1 MPGNLFNWT
10 ALGRQTKTF
19 GMYTNR
25 RVLHLMDTAL
35 AVDHRP
41 YSESWRRRRRIE
53 GFEKKEIPVRQQVP
67 RIRHDRHPGTRQNPF
82 RREPDFLP
90 GKGEVLEPT
99 RIQPPRNSMCFSV
112 IRFFSSSSPGGGSG
126 EPPEDR
132 TGKLIKFPVGS
143 RSEKQK
149 TGKVEVVSTK
159 ESSQSDCLGGL
170 SGKSPIKE
178 LTPDNQTTK
187 ALDQSG
193 KEDDPESPVLRS
205 FAEHLNSVGEIP
217 GNSDTPSGIQ
227 SQPPEVGQSG
237 RDPPTGRK
245 PPPKPPS
252 GPKNPG
258 PSNPFHPRNKK
269 FKHPPTGAKSPSG
282 GKPPVKP
289 PTPSRS
295 PSKPTV
301 DKPSKKPPGKSPTAS
316 KPPSK
321 PPTGSTPPSKP
332 PPASKPPSKPPSKQP
347 TGSKPPS
354 KPPTGGKPPTGSKPP
369 SKPPV
374 KTPTASKPPGQ
385 SPPGAKAPT
394 GGKDKKGSAGGKT
407 GQGGSRV
414 ITLMPGDGIGP
425 EISMA
430 VIKILEAAKAP
441 LIFEPVDVTPVMNS
455 KGQTTVPEQVIES
468 MNRTKVG
475 LKGPLMTPV
484 GTGFRSL
491 NLTLRQ
497 LFNLYA
503 NIRPCRS
510 LPGVETIYGEVD
522 IVTIRENTEGE
533 YSGIE
538 HTLVNGVVQSIKL
551 ITRNAS
557 LRVAEYTF
565 QYALAMK
572 RKKVTAVAESQVMR
586 MSDGLFLRCVR
597 EMAAKYKSKL
607 DQAGITYE
615 ESTMTTVC
623 LNIVQDPK
631 RYDMLVLPN
640 LYGDIISDTCAGL
653 IGGLGLTP
661 SGNVG
666 TNGAIFE
673 SVHGTAPD
681 IAGKDL
687 ANPTALLLSSVMM
700 LHYIGMHEHADN
712 IEQAV
717 LKTIKDDNIRTM
729 DLGGKAKCSEYTDAL
744 IKNLK

>member
-1 MPGNLFNWT
+1 MSGTWFKWT
-10 ALGRQTKTF
+10 ALPGRPRTF
-19 GMYTNR
+19 GLKTNGR
-25 RVLHLMDTAL
+25 ILRLLDD
-35 AVDHRP
+35 AVIRFRQP
-41 YSESWRRRRRIE
+41 CFESWRRRRR
-53 GFEKKEIPVRQQVP
+53 FEDYEKRDVPVRQQVP
-67 RIRHDRHPGTRQNPF
+67 RIRHNRFPATKENPSHQ
-82 RREPDFLP
+82 RPEVLP
-90 GKGEVLEPT
+90 RKGEVLVPI
-99 RIQPPRNSMCFSV
+99 RIQPPRNSMGFPV
-112 IRFFSSSSPGGGSG
+112 RRFFSSSSNDGGSG
-126 EPPEDR
+126 EPPESR
-132 TGKLIKFPVGS
+132 EGKLIKFTVGS
-143 RSEKQK
+143 RIAKPK
-149 TGKVEVVSTK
+149 TGKIEVSKKGPLGFETTK
-159 ESSQSDCLGGL
+159 LPDQESSPQSDCLSGL
-170 SGKSPIKE
+170 SKKSTDKD
-178 LTPDNQTTK
+178 TNSDKSTTK
-187 ALDQSG
+187 ASYQSG
-193 KEDDPESPVLRS
+193 TYGNEDDMPKSYSEYI
-205 FAEHLNSVGEIP
+205 SVTGVEQWEPKI
-217 GNSDTPSGIQ
+217 PSGIHSQQPEICQ
-227 SQPPEVGQSG
+227 SASN
-237 RDPPTGRK
+237 PPTGGK
-245 PPPKPPS
+245 PPTKPPT
-252 GPKNPG
+252 GPSTPSG
-258 PSNPFHPRNKK
+258 PSNPSR
-269 FKHPPTGAKSPSG
+269 PPFRKNNPFSGTGTQ
-282 GKPPVKP
+282 PPK
-289 PTPSRS
+289 
-295 PSKPTV
+295 KPTLG
-301 DKPSKKPPGKSPTAS
+301 SKPPGKDP
-316 KPPSK
+316 K
-321 PPTGSTPPSKP
+321 PPTGSTPPKKP
-332 PPASKPPSKPPSKQP
+332 TKSSKPPSKPPAAP
-347 TGSKPPS
+347 TS
-354 KPPTGGKPPTGSKPP
+354 
-369 SKPPV
+369 
-374 KTPTASKPPGQ
+374 SKPPGK
-385 SPPGAKAPT
+385 SAPSRPTAPT
-394 GGKDKKGSAGGKT
+394 GGQGQKGGAGGKS
-407 GQGGSRV
+407 GKAAGGPRV

-455 KGQTTVPEQVIES
+455 LGQTSVPEQVIES

-510 LPGVETIYGEVD
+510 LPGVETVYGDVD

-572 RKKVTAVAESQVMR
+572 RKKVTAVAESAVMR
-586 MSDGLFLRCVR
+586 MSDGLFLQCVR
-597 EMAAKYKSKL
+597 EMAAKYKSKM
-607 DQAGITYE
+607 DQAGIKYE

-687 ANPTALLLSSVMM
+687 ANPTALLLSSIMM
-700 LHYIGMHEHADN
+700 LHYIGLHEHGDK
-712 IEQAV
+712 IEKAV
-717 LKTIKDDNIRTM
+717 LKTIRDDNVRTM
-729 DLGGKAKCSEYTDAL
+729 DLGGKAKCSEFTEAL

>member
-1 MPGNLFNWT
+1 MSGNWFKWS
-10 ALGRQTKTF
+10 ALHGRPRTVGLKTT
-19 GMYTNR
+19 GR
-25 RVLHLMDTAL
+25 ILWLLDDAL
-35 AVDHRP
+35 VRCRQP
-41 YSESWRRRRRIE
+41 FYESWRRRRRSE
-53 GFEKKEIPVRQQVP
+53 DYEKRDIPVRQQVP
-67 RIRHDRHPGTRQNPF
+67 RIRHNRAPGTKQNPC
-82 RREPDFLP
+82 RQVPDLLP
-90 GKGEVLEPT
+90 RKGEVLLPT
-99 RIQPPRNSMCFSV
+99 RIQPPRNSMGFSV
-112 IRFFSSSSPGGGSG
+112 KRFFGSSSSEGGSG
-126 EPPEDR
+126 EPPENRD
-132 TGKLIKFPVGS
+132 GKLIKFTVGS
-143 RSEKQK
+143 RIAKPKMGQIDIPKKGPLGFE
-149 TGKVEVVSTK
+149 TTK
-159 ESSQSDCLGGL
+159 LPVQESSSQSDSLSGL
-170 SGKSPIKE
+170 SKK
-178 LTPDNQTTK
+178 TPDKDTTPDTRTTQ
-187 ALDQSG
+187 ASDQSG
-193 KEDDPESPVLRS
+193 KDGNEDDIPRTFSE
-205 FAEHLNSVGEIP
+205 FINSTGVAQWDS
-217 GNSDTPSGIQ
+217 NTPSGIHSQQPERSQ
-227 SQPPEVGQSG
+227 SAGT
-237 RDPPTGRK
+237 PPTGGK
-245 PPPKPPS
+245 PPTKPPTGPSTPS
-252 GPKNPG
+252 GPKNPAR
-258 PSNPFHPRNKK
+258 PPFRRENNPFSGTGGQ
-269 FKHPPTGAKSPSG
+269 PP
-282 GKPPVKP
+282 
-289 PTPSRS
+289 
-295 PSKPTV
+295 
-301 DKPSKKPPGKSPTAS
+301 KKPPLGS
-316 KPPSK
+316 KPRSTSPEK
-321 PPTGSTPPSKP
+321 PPTGSTPPKTPTKSSK
-332 PPASKPPSKPPSKQP
+332 PSKPPAGPGKKSA
-347 TGSKPPS
+347 SKP
-354 KPPTGGKPPTGSKPP
+354 
-369 SKPPV
+369 
-374 KTPTASKPPGQ
+374 PTASKPPGKS
-385 SPPGAKAPT
+385 SPGTSGPT
-394 GGKDKKGSAGGKT
+394 GGQKGGAGGK
-407 GQGGSRV
+407 GGKAAGGPRV

-441 LIFEPVDVTPVMNS
+441 LIFEPVDVTPVINS
-455 KGQTTVPEQVIES
+455 KGMNSVPEQVIES

-510 LPGVETIYGEVD
+510 LPGVETVYGDVD

-572 RKKVTAVAESQVMR
+572 RKKVTAVAESNVMR

-597 EMAAKYKSKL
+597 EMAAKYKSKM
-607 DQAGITYE
+607 DQAGIKYE

-700 LHYIGMHEHADN
+700 LHYIGLHEHADK
-712 IEQAV
+712 IEKAV
-717 LKTIKDDNIRTM
+717 LKTIRDDNIRTM

>member
-1 MPGNLFNWT
+1 MSGNWFKWT
-10 ALGRQTKTF
+10 ALHGRPRTV
-19 GMYTNR
+19 GINTNGR
-25 RVLHLMDTAL
+25 ILRLFDDAIV
-35 AVDHRP
+35 RFRQP
-41 YSESWRRRRRIE
+41 FYESWRRRRRPE
-53 GFEKKEIPVRQQVP
+53 DYEKREIPVRQQVP
-67 RIRHDRHPGTRQNPF
+67 RIRHNRIPGTKENPC
-82 RREPDFLP
+82 RKVPSLLP
-90 GKGEVLEPT
+90 RKGEVLVPT
-99 RIQPPRNSMCFSV
+99 RIQPPRNSMGFSA
-112 IRFFSSSSPGGGSG
+112 IRFYGSSTNEGGSG
-126 EPPEDR
+126 EPPENR
-132 TGKLIKFPVGS
+132 EGKLIKFTVGS
-143 RSEKQK
+143 RAAKPK
-149 TGKVEVVSTK
+149 TGQIEISKKGPLGFETTKLPVQESSPQSDYLSGFSK
-159 ESSQSDCLGGL
+159 ESPDKDTTSDTSTSTTQSLDR
-170 SGKSPIKE
+170 SGNDGNEEQII
-178 LTPDNQTTK
+178 
-187 ALDQSG
+187 
-193 KEDDPESPVLRS
+193 DDIPRS
-205 FAEHLNSVGEIP
+205 FSEYINSTAHWD
-217 GNSDTPSGIQ
+217 SDSKNPSGIQ
-227 SQPPEVGQSG
+227 SQQPERSHSAG
-237 RDPPTGRK
+237 
-245 PPPKPPS
+245 
-252 GPKNPG
+252 NP
-258 PSNPFHPRNKK
+258 
-269 FKHPPTGAKSPSG
+269 PSG
-282 GKPPVKP
+282 GKPPTKP
-289 PTPSRS
+289 PTGPSGPSGPNNPSRP
-295 PSKPTV
+295 PSRK
-301 DKPSKKPPGKSPTAS
+301 DKNPFSGMGTEPPKKPPLGS
-316 KPPSK
+316 KPPSKVPPRSTSPKK
-321 PPTGSTPPSKP
+321 PPTGSTPPQKP
-332 PPASKPPSKPPSKQP
+332 TKSSKPPSKPPAGPGMKSA
-347 TGSKPPS
+347 SKP
-354 KPPTGGKPPTGSKPP
+354 
-369 SKPPV
+369 
-374 KTPTASKPPGQ
+374 PTASKPPVK
-385 SPPGAKAPT
+385 SPAGPK
-394 GGKDKKGSAGGKT
+394 GGAGGKS
-407 GQGGSRV
+407 GKGAGEPRV

-430 VIKILEAAKAP
+430 VIKILEAAKTP
-441 LIFEPVDVTPVMNS
+441 LIFEPVDVTPVLNS
-455 KGQTTVPEQVIES
+455 QGMTSVPEQVIES

-510 LPGVETIYGEVD
+510 LPGVETVYGDVD

-597 EMAAKYKSKL
+597 EMAAKYKSKM
-607 DQAGITYE
+607 DQAGIKYE

-700 LHYIGMHEHADN
+700 LHYIGLHEHAEK
-712 IEQAV
+712 IEKAV
-717 LKTIKDDNIRTM
+717 LKTIRDDNIRTM